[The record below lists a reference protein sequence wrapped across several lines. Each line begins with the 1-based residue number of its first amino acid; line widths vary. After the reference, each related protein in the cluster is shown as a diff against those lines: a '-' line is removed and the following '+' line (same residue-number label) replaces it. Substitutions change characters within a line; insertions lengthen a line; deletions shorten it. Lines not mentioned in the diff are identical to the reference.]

1 MPKILKVCFMVI
13 AIAGLFLISPFLKV
27 KADVQAQ
34 SYNATLSKSF
44 NPATIG
50 RMEKTRLS
58 VVVTNPNNFILDSVS
73 WSDDLVSVQPGL
85 RVATPANIVENC
97 GGTVTAVEESTTI
110 ELIGGSVAANGGT
123 CTVSVDVVTSVSGN
137 LTNTIPAGALTATEN
152 GGPGTI
158 TNGADAS
165 AILNVA
171 TFDFPAEINKQFNPI
186 SIAPGDVSRLSIS
199 IYNSNTFELIN
210 AAWIDNL
217 VGIQTGLKIANPPNI
232 SSTCDDPL
240 ANPPTAVTALAGGTT
255 ISLER
260 GKVPAQLNSNPG
272 SCTVSV
278 DVTSTTPGNLINTIP
293 AGALS
298 STGIGGTVTVGNTSP
313 SSATLQVDTV
323 APPSITKSFTPN
335 TVWVGQTSQLTI
347 DIKNNDLT
355 HVLSEITLTDILNDP
370 APNNIVIANPVSAS
384 LSGCGG
390 TAADLLTANSG
401 SSSLILN
408 NASIAADSTCRI
420 LVNVVSSVAG
430 SYTNT
435 IAVGAIG
442 SKQGV
447 TNASPASAPLNV
459 QASSILKS
467 FFPTTIQAGEISLLT
482 ITLRNPTATP
492 YTGVAIDDVMPG
504 TVLELVPGTAATDC
518 GTGIAEVVT
527 TGRANDTV
535 RLTGGTIPAGSVA
548 TPNSCTITVSVTTP
562 DTALTQTHTNTIPA
576 NALVTDQGI
585 SNLLPVSTNLGVQRL
600 SIGVVKGFSPIAIQ
614 QGGTTTVTIT
624 LQNRTS
630 NPLNIVSFTD
640 TLPTGLVP
648 VAPETAAT
656 TCSGGTAASTTVP
669 SAVTLTGGIIPP
681 GTVAV
686 PGTCRVTVNVTTNG
700 SVFPA
705 TYTNVVDPNTIT
717 TLEGATNLDAAS
729 RSINVYQTDQ
739 GVTAS
744 KSFSP
749 ASILAGSNSRLRI
762 SLRAPDDEDLT
773 NFSVTDILPENV
785 TISNST
791 AASLS
796 GCGAGT
802 LTAAATG
809 TGTITL
815 SNASITKATTC
826 QIDVYVTGSV
836 SNVYTNTIAA
846 TQITN
851 DQGQRPATDFSASLT
866 VSHMTISKAFYPNA
880 VSPGGLSTLTIT
892 LSNTNPAPI
901 TGVSLTDNLTTMGGG
916 DISIAPTPNGKTT
929 CGSGTVPVSGGS
941 QIITLSNGSIPAQ
954 VGGVPGICTVS
965 VDVQAS
971 SSIVT
976 LPTTRTNTVY
986 RTNVSGTIFGLG
998 TIINPVA
1005 DAAANLLI
1013 TPLSVGVVKG
1023 FDPLTVFGGSSST
1036 LSVQL
1041 VNPNNTVLSG
1051 ITFTDTMPLGMF
1063 IANPPNL
1070 STGTCGGAL
1079 TAIPGER
1086 TFTFSGGVLNA
1097 NKRCTLTLGTT
1108 MNVNG
1113 NRTNTI
1119 TAGAVTTFN
1128 GASNPQ
1134 AAQASLTNLPGASIT
1149 KFFSPNSIIAGE
1161 TSLLT
1166 IRITN
1171 TGNIKLTNL
1180 GFTDNLPAALQILA
1194 SPAPDNKCNGVLT
1207 AAEGTQTIKLLG
1219 GEIPAGP
1226 GTTCDMVV
1234 AVTGTTAGT
1243 YTNTIAKNSL
1253 TSAEGATNT
1262 EPATDTLIINANPL
1276 LQLIKTLDINNSSPA
1291 PYTIGDSL
1299 AYQIVAKNIG
1309 DVPLTNVTITDPNVV
1324 MGTCT
1329 PSGTPVTLL
1338 PTQTLSCTATHVVVL
1353 DDDTAGSFVN
1363 TASGDSDQTDPV
1375 TDAVTVPIDKI
1386 DAMSIKKVITSTAP
1400 YQLGDTLNYSITV
1413 TNLGTSTLNGVTVI
1427 DPGTDVTLG
1436 TCTPGQ
1442 PSVLTPGTSMVCAA
1456 SHVVTQPDVDLGS
1469 FTNTAIA
1476 DSVETDPPISDTVI
1490 VNIKKNPQLNVFK
1503 QVTSN
1508 GPYNTVGSVITY
1520 DISTVNS
1527 GDETLHHVT
1536 LVDNTPGV
1544 VMGTCTPATPAT
1556 LVPGA
1561 ILSCAASHTVTA
1573 ADLTNGGYTNTA
1585 TGDSDETP
1593 SASDTVTVITKTP
1606 SIILDKVGTL
1616 NAGGNGRADAGDTIS
1631 YAFTITNNG
1640 EVTLTDIKLTDI
1652 VGGITITGGPTIA
1665 SLAPG
1670 DVNSTTFTGT
1680 YTLKQSDIDAGTFS
1694 NTATATGYPPIGSP
1708 VSSTDTD
1715 TKTGLSVP
1723 SLQLDKVITSGES
1736 YNHAGAVIYYSYT
1749 IMNNGNVALTGNS
1762 IPDGYFTITDDH
1774 INGGTAFSCGTAVSL
1789 AIGAS
1794 INCTNSYTVTQADI
1808 DGGDSIVNTANAHG
1822 KFVALDVTSNTDTA
1836 TAAELTPWPAS
1847 LAKSLVTTE
1856 FNVSGNDHT
1865 QAVIGEIL
1873 TYQLVTTFPSGSTMS
1888 AKVVDTLDAGLA
1900 LVAVDSVTV
1909 SNRDSDGAS
1918 VNADAGLN
1926 SEKMT
1931 FDSSGNCTN
1940 CTASATNGVGVN
1952 PFVETSGGKLTFD
1965 FGNVINTSPYVD
1977 GTNTGA
1983 ETITIIYRAIVLNDI
1998 NNQSLVNLNNSA
2010 VFSWTGDQASASAAA
2025 VTVVE
2030 PTLTLSKS
2038 LLTLP
2043 ATIHDAGDTAS
2054 FSITV
2059 TNGNAA
2065 SGATVAHDV
2074 EFTDIIP
2081 SGLTLVS
2088 SPTLGACDASPTFG
2102 GTTTLTASWISFP
2115 VASSCTFTFN
2125 TTVNADVLP
2134 GQTIAANTGE
2144 LRWTS
2149 ISGTRA
2155 DLSPFNTASDERIGP
2170 TGIIGSDS
2178 LNDYGVESPASAIT
2192 LDNVLAQKSIIATSE
2207 AHTDDPNAATGE
2219 IIRYR
2224 LVMQLPEGVVTDLQ
2238 LSDTFGGT
2246 GGQRFLDDNTARVLF
2261 VGNGSV
2267 SSAVYGS
2274 VPAVSACA
2282 NYGGDFTLA
2291 GTSAI
2296 LSSAVNCSL
2305 ADANI
2310 TAIENSDVDTYPTN
2324 GGVHFQ
2330 LGTITN
2336 GDNDVNP
2343 EFIIVEFNALVTNE
2357 TANVTGSTLTD
2368 SFIGRRW
2375 NGTAMVNMGNASP
2388 SVSSIAREPSVTVSK
2403 VLMSTPLDAGDTVTY
2418 QMTITAGGTSLDHAT
2433 AFELELTDVL
2443 DNGFTPVS
2451 QVIDSTTQASI
2462 CSGDGSGTTVYADQI
2477 SRIGQAVTL
2486 TATCL
2491 DPGNSITA
2499 TIIAKVAPGAAAGAT
2514 IPNSTAIIY
2523 TSLPGAHGT
2532 TANDTGS
2539 VVTTDPGTPTGE
2551 RTGSGIAP
2559 NTYVDSD
2566 NVSLTLDVPGI
2577 VKNDAT
2583 PAVYTIGET
2592 VSYDIRI
2599 TLPEGVTPSL
2609 VVTDNIPSGTKP
2621 TGSLPYGFKYVSSQ
2635 ILASDAALS
2644 NAFSGPTDVTLIS
2657 GVCANA
2663 CASGDDVTFTFNDV
2677 TTLDDNN
2684 TANNTFIIRIVLLV
2698 ENITGNQDRIPTNA
2712 EYPTSLINSAMA
2724 VYTGGT
2730 INDSAAAITII
2741 EPQITTTKS
2750 VSPTTSVKAGDTLTY
2765 TVRFTNSGD
2774 STAYDVTALDTM
2786 AQGVIFGSITS
2797 CNYFNG
2803 ASTSPIGFTQPTA
2816 GIVSVPF
2823 DSDIPGNWDIPA
2835 TATDSYIECIYT
2847 GVAQNTMVLNGSHTN
2862 SIDADWTS
2870 LDGVNANERNY
2881 SDTVSNNMDGTQ
2893 DTATATFTTGVVT
2906 LSKSDGGIT
2915 QRTIGD
2921 SITYTITV
2929 GGANVLGTL
2938 RSLVVTDT
2946 LPAGLIYDGGVVFS
2960 GFSTSPVPTFGTN
2973 NGSVAVVLTFNFGD
2987 TVKSA
2992 DNATITFNAHVADV
3006 TGNARTVVK
3015 TNSVSASYLNVAG
3028 TTVNLGP
3035 ATDAFTIIEPV
3046 ITTTKSVS
3054 PTANVKAGDTLT
3066 YTVRFTN
3073 SGDSTAYD
3081 VTALD
3086 TMAQGVIFGSITSCN
3101 YFNGA
3106 STSPIG
3112 FTQPTAGIV
3121 SVPFDSD
3128 IPGSWDIPATA
3139 TDSYIEC
3146 VYTGVAQS
3154 TLYLDGNH
3162 VNSVDADW
3170 TSQDG
3175 TANAGERVY
3184 ADVVSRANVDGTQ
3197 DTATATFTTGAPTI
3211 TKDDGGVV
3219 QTVIG
3224 QKVSFT
3230 LSITSPLGTLQNAK
3244 VEDSLPAGF
3253 IYVAGSQVVSAGVS
3267 AAAFSTTVPVDGSAS
3282 GKLTWD
3288 FGSAVVSASPFTIKY
3303 DAIVAN
3309 AAGNQNYTVMANT
3322 ATLSYTNIASLPQS
3336 LTSSATSTITEPIL
3350 TVGKTAASVAVNPV
3364 AGDEITYTVTIAHDT
3379 NATLPDST
3387 ATAYN
3392 VNLNDVLPIYADLQI
3407 GTVSVSGTGAATV
3420 INTSN
3425 DGTNTV
3431 TIAISDIPIGTTAV
3445 VTYKAILTAALV
3457 PNQQIV
3463 NTADID
3469 WSSQPGDNNPG
3480 AVDGERDGSGLVND
3494 YNNSATATKYA
3505 ANLIPVKSIVST
3517 SEAHTLETGDG
3528 SNNTDQARALAVGE
3542 ILRYRM
3548 EVVIPEGTSTSLILA
3563 DALPLGLS
3571 YLGNPKIS
3579 IISTIPMTVP
3589 ADLNGAQ
3596 NGAVPP
3602 TFDLPIAHITVSGQD
3617 VTFAL
3622 GDFINNDA
3630 DVSSLDVEKI
3640 VVDFNVL
3647 VNNDANNQ
3655 NSTIHDNLFTTSIS
3669 GGTPVSSNHVYSTV
3683 VEPVLLLGKT
3693 ANASTNWKY
3702 NDTVTYTLSITSP
3715 LASSADAFNLRIAD
3729 RIPSGLTYVPLSI
3742 TAPAGWVADATGA
3755 PDLVWTCDLA
3765 CALLLDGTADFT
3777 YQVKVDAPP
3786 SASALVGNATVTN
3799 NALLTFTSL
3808 PGNTGTTGNGT
3819 GSDTPGISG
3828 AANGERNGSSGGINT
3843 YSDPASHT
3851 GGVTPYYSIGNRVWF
3866 DTDNSGTMNGSEL
3879 GVSGVL
3885 VQLFA
3890 ASDTNFTTAL
3900 ASDTTNAAGFY
3911 LFDYLEPGDYVIVIP
3926 SSNFTGIGKLVGYW
3940 SSGTTM
3946 DNTGSISESAAIDVD
3961 IVATDADDNGKRQ
3974 IAAPIAGAVI
3984 TLPITL
3990 GATEPT
3996 GELAAQL
4003 ESGVFGEQG
4012 AQPDNRANMTV
4023 DFGFYQTEIGG
4034 LLWTEGGT
4042 VVDGRYV
4049 LADDGLISGNTVR
4062 LYSADGLAEIATA
4075 VLSGVGGDYLFS
4087 GLPDGNYV
4095 VKVSETTGMISTLD
4109 TFDQADN
4116 NDPNTNTD
4124 NNDNGDND
4132 RETAGVVAS
4141 NPVDSA
4147 PGSTGI
4153 KTNSTVSNITGTTT
4167 NLTLDFGFASRYSVG
4182 NRVWLDSDNNGAI
4195 DVGEIGASG
4204 VTVQLFAAN
4213 GLGQPTGLVLDQVTT
4228 NGTGYYLFD
4237 NLFPGEYV
4245 VVIPSSNFSGPL
4257 TGYWSSLTHMNSAGI
4272 TTETDSS
4279 DPDDANQLDDNG
4291 MLVGSDVISKAIL
4304 LGPIGATEPIN
4315 ESDAPAGQGAQPD
4328 DHANM
4333 TLDFGFFQPAT
4344 LGDFVWND
4352 TNYNGIQ
4359 DAGETGVNAVQV
4371 DLYTGADQFVET
4383 ATTNASGIYKFTSLL
4398 AGDYYVIFTLPNGY
4412 VFSPKNTGADVAK
4425 DSNADIVTGQT
4436 AAVTLT
4442 GGETN
4447 NTIDAAMYVAAPAL
4461 SIVKTASP
4469 LTYNAVGNV
4478 ISYSYLVTN
4487 SGNVILYAPFS
4498 VADDKTINENCPVTA
4513 SLAPG
4518 VSITCTSSY
4527 TITQTDLDVG
4537 SVINTASASAEDAV
4551 SNSTVTSL
4559 TDSETVTAIQNPSMT
4574 VAKSSTTVGL
4584 SAPGTVNYSY
4594 LVTNTGNVTLTNI
4607 VLVDD
4612 NDTAAGVSCP
4622 VTTLAPAA
4630 TTTCSASHNFT
4641 QAELDANG
4649 SPTALSGSLTN
4660 NVTASSTEAAD
4671 ATDTLSIPITQNSAL
4686 AIVKTALP
4694 TTYNIAGDV
4703 ISYSYLVT
4711 NTGNITLTGPFTV
4724 SDDKAADED
4733 CPATVALSP
4742 NGTITC
4748 TASYTITQTDMDNG
4762 SVTNIASVS
4771 NGTVTSA
4778 TDTETVTAI
4787 QSPSLGIVKTA
4798 LPITYSAVGDVIS
4811 YSYLVTN
4818 TGNIT
4823 LSGPFT
4829 VSDDKAAD
4837 ESCPATVTLP
4847 PSGTITCT
4855 ASYTINQTDLD
4866 NGFVTN
4872 IAFVSNGMVTSATD
4886 TETVTAI
4893 QSPSLSIVKTALPI
4907 TYNVIGNVI
4916 SYSYLVTNTGNITLA
4931 GPFTV
4936 SDDKAADESCPVTV
4950 ALPPN
4955 GTITCTATYT
4965 ITQPDLDNG
4974 SVTNTASVSNG
4985 IATSPTD
4992 TETVTAA
4999 QGPALSIV
5007 KTASPITYAL
5017 AGDVIS
5023 YSYLVTNTGN
5033 ITLSGPFTVS
5043 DDKAADESCP
5053 ATVTLPPSATI
5064 TCTASYTITQADMDN
5079 GFVTNIASVS
5089 NGTITSPADSETVS
5103 AIQNP
5108 LMTVVKSSTTVSLS
5122 APRTV
5127 NYSYLVTNAG
5137 NMTLT
5142 NITLVDDNDN
5152 NDISCLVAT
5161 LVPAEATTC
5170 TASHTFTQA
5179 ELDANGSPIAA
5190 SGNLT
5195 NNVTASSNESPD
5207 ALDTLNI
5214 PIIQTPALSIVK
5226 TASPLTYSAVG
5237 DVISYS
5243 YLVTNTG
5250 NITLAGPFTVSDD
5263 KAADESCPV
5272 TATLLP
5278 NGTITCT
5285 ASYTITQTD
5294 LDNGSVTNIASV
5306 SNGVASS
5313 LTDSETVTA
5322 IQSPSLSIVKTAN
5335 PVTYSAVDDVIS
5347 YSYLVTNTGNITLAG
5362 PFTVSDDKAA
5372 DESCPVTA
5380 TLLPNG
5386 TITCT
5391 ASYTITQ
5398 TDLDNGSV
5406 TNIASVSNGVATSA
5420 TDSETVTAIQNPA
5433 LTVLK
5438 SSTSTEL
5445 TVPVTVQYSYLV
5457 TNIGNVTLTGISLT
5471 DNNDNNDMTCPAA
5484 TLIPT
5489 DTMTCSAT
5497 HTFTQ
5502 AELDAG
5508 GTLDNI
5514 VTASSNESPDATDTL
5529 SIPIAQNPLMTVEKS
5544 SLNASLSVTGVVGY
5558 NYLVRNTGNVTLTG
5572 INLADDNDTAAGVSC
5587 PVTTLAPAATTT
5599 CTASHDF
5606 TQAELD
5612 ANGSPTALSGSLTN
5626 NVTAS
5631 SNESPDALDTLN
5643 IPIVQIPALSIVK
5656 TANPVTYNAVGDVIN
5671 YDYVVTNI
5679 GNVSLAGP
5687 FTVNDDKSSDE
5698 NCPITVSL
5706 LPGGTITCTASYTIT
5721 QIDLDNGSVTNSASV
5736 SNGIAT
5742 SLTDSET
5749 VTAIQSPSLSIVKTA
5764 QPVAY
5769 NAVGTVINYSYVV
5782 TNTGNV
5788 SLAGPFTVNDDK
5800 TTDESC
5806 PAAIALS
5813 PGAAITCTASY
5824 TITQADINYG
5834 SVTNIASV
5842 SNGIVTSPTDSETV
5856 IAAQAPAINI
5866 VKTPS
5871 ATVINSGA
5879 TVTYSYVVTNPGNIS
5894 LNSIVVADDKCSPVS
5909 YVSGDANSNNI
5920 LEPAEWWNYTCSS
5933 VLTTTTTNIATV
5945 SGTFGITSVQDTDT
5959 ATVNVVTTDFS
5970 KFIVGT
5976 SEIFTSGENVAIGE
5990 IITYQVTMNLSR
6002 NMTLS
6007 NVVITDRM
6015 DKGLA
6020 FVDCV
6025 SAVLS
6030 GTDIK
6035 SAVCPPAVS
6044 SITDPADLVSNP
6056 ANPGRQIQFNIGNIT
6071 APATDSQLVIQYRA
6085 IVLDV
6090 IENQE
6095 NDELNNGATITWTSG
6110 SLTASAPNVLIVE
6123 PDLAIQK
6130 SAAQAAVT
6138 TNSFVEF
6145 KLVISHTPNS
6155 SGDAFD
6161 VVVTDVLPDGLVYI
6175 ACAPIVYSGYIPSNQ
6190 PDPCNILDGDT
6201 LTFGWDNFPLGETAT
6216 IAFFARFDGVKSSVE
6231 NLASVAWTSLPID
6244 MGEAGLPVQM
6254 SAFNETSTE
6263 RWYDPLDAI
6272 NVYQVTDSVTITALP
6287 QKLPETG
6294 FAPNLITALP
6304 EQSLEKSYL
6313 ATDLWVNIPRLGVN
6327 IPIVGVPMVGNDWDL
6342 SWLWNQAGWLNGT
6355 AFPGWQGNSALT
6367 GHVTL
6372 SNGNA
6377 GPFAGLGKLKWGDK
6391 ILVHSYGSVY
6401 TYEVREN
6408 RIVTPY
6414 NTSVLKHEET
6424 AWLTLITCKTYNE
6437 KTETYS
6443 NRIAVRAVLVKVD
6456 LEK

>member
-1 MPKILKVCFMVI
+1 MM
-13 AIAGLFLISPFLKV
+13 
-27 KADVQAQ
+27 
-34 SYNATLSKSF
+34 
-44 NPATIG
+44 
-50 RMEKTRLS
+50 
-58 VVVTNPNNFILDSVS
+58 
-73 WSDDLVSVQPGL
+73 
-85 RVATPANIVENC
+85 
-97 GGTVTAVEESTTI
+97 TA
-110 ELIGGSVAANGGT
+110 
-123 CTVSVDVVTSVSGN
+123 
-137 LTNTIPAGALTATEN
+137 
-152 GGPGTI
+152 
-158 TNGADAS
+158 
-165 AILNVA
+165 
-171 TFDFPAEINKQFNPI
+171 
-186 SIAPGDVSRLSIS
+186 
-199 IYNSNTFELIN
+199 
-210 AAWIDNL
+210 W
-217 VGIQTGLKIANPPNI
+217 
-232 SSTCDDPL
+232 
-240 ANPPTAVTALAGGTT
+240 
-255 ISLER
+255 
-260 GKVPAQLNSNPG
+260 
-272 SCTVSV
+272 
-278 DVTSTTPGNLINTIP
+278 
-293 AGALS
+293 
-298 STGIGGTVTVGNTSP
+298 
-313 SSATLQVDTV
+313 
-323 APPSITKSFTPN
+323 
-335 TVWVGQTSQLTI
+335 
-347 DIKNNDLT
+347 
-355 HVLSEITLTDILNDP
+355 
-370 APNNIVIANPVSAS
+370 
-384 LSGCGG
+384 
-390 TAADLLTANSG
+390 
-401 SSSLILN
+401 
-408 NASIAADSTCRI
+408 
-420 LVNVVSSVAG
+420 
-430 SYTNT
+430 
-435 IAVGAIG
+435 
-442 SKQGV
+442 
-447 TNASPASAPLNV
+447 
-459 QASSILKS
+459 
-467 FFPTTIQAGEISLLT
+467 
-482 ITLRNPTATP
+482 
-492 YTGVAIDDVMPG
+492 
-504 TVLELVPGTAATDC
+504 
-518 GTGIAEVVT
+518 
-527 TGRANDTV
+527 
-535 RLTGGTIPAGSVA
+535 
-548 TPNSCTITVSVTTP
+548 
-562 DTALTQTHTNTIPA
+562 
-576 NALVTDQGI
+576 
-585 SNLLPVSTNLGVQRL
+585 
-600 SIGVVKGFSPIAIQ
+600 
-614 QGGTTTVTIT
+614 
-624 LQNRTS
+624 
-630 NPLNIVSFTD
+630 
-640 TLPTGLVP
+640 
-648 VAPETAAT
+648 
-656 TCSGGTAASTTVP
+656 
-669 SAVTLTGGIIPP
+669 
-681 GTVAV
+681 
-686 PGTCRVTVNVTTNG
+686 
-700 SVFPA
+700 
-705 TYTNVVDPNTIT
+705 
-717 TLEGATNLDAAS
+717 
-729 RSINVYQTDQ
+729 
-739 GVTAS
+739 
-744 KSFSP
+744 
-749 ASILAGSNSRLRI
+749 
-762 SLRAPDDEDLT
+762 
-773 NFSVTDILPENV
+773 
-785 TISNST
+785 
-791 AASLS
+791 
-796 GCGAGT
+796 
-802 LTAAATG
+802 
-809 TGTITL
+809 
-815 SNASITKATTC
+815 
-826 QIDVYVTGSV
+826 
-836 SNVYTNTIAA
+836 
-846 TQITN
+846 
-851 DQGQRPATDFSASLT
+851 
-866 VSHMTISKAFYPNA
+866 
-880 VSPGGLSTLTIT
+880 
-892 LSNTNPAPI
+892 
-901 TGVSLTDNLTTMGGG
+901 
-916 DISIAPTPNGKTT
+916 
-929 CGSGTVPVSGGS
+929 
-941 QIITLSNGSIPAQ
+941 
-954 VGGVPGICTVS
+954 
-965 VDVQAS
+965 
-971 SSIVT
+971 
-976 LPTTRTNTVY
+976 
-986 RTNVSGTIFGLG
+986 
-998 TIINPVA
+998 
-1005 DAAANLLI
+1005 
-1013 TPLSVGVVKG
+1013 
-1023 FDPLTVFGGSSST
+1023 
-1036 LSVQL
+1036 
-1041 VNPNNTVLSG
+1041 
-1051 ITFTDTMPLGMF
+1051 
-1063 IANPPNL
+1063 
-1070 STGTCGGAL
+1070 
-1079 TAIPGER
+1079 
-1086 TFTFSGGVLNA
+1086 
-1097 NKRCTLTLGTT
+1097 
-1108 MNVNG
+1108 
-1113 NRTNTI
+1113 
-1119 TAGAVTTFN
+1119 
-1128 GASNPQ
+1128 
-1134 AAQASLTNLPGASIT
+1134 
-1149 KFFSPNSIIAGE
+1149 
-1161 TSLLT
+1161 
-1166 IRITN
+1166 
-1171 TGNIKLTNL
+1171 
-1180 GFTDNLPAALQILA
+1180 
-1194 SPAPDNKCNGVLT
+1194 
-1207 AAEGTQTIKLLG
+1207 
-1219 GEIPAGP
+1219 
-1226 GTTCDMVV
+1226 
-1234 AVTGTTAGT
+1234 
-1243 YTNTIAKNSL
+1243 
-1253 TSAEGATNT
+1253 
-1262 EPATDTLIINANPL
+1262 
-1276 LQLIKTLDINNSSPA
+1276 
-1291 PYTIGDSL
+1291 
-1299 AYQIVAKNIG
+1299 
-1309 DVPLTNVTITDPNVV
+1309 
-1324 MGTCT
+1324 
-1329 PSGTPVTLL
+1329 
-1338 PTQTLSCTATHVVVL
+1338 
-1353 DDDTAGSFVN
+1353 
-1363 TASGDSDQTDPV
+1363 
-1375 TDAVTVPIDKI
+1375 
-1386 DAMSIKKVITSTAP
+1386 
-1400 YQLGDTLNYSITV
+1400 
-1413 TNLGTSTLNGVTVI
+1413 
-1427 DPGTDVTLG
+1427 
-1436 TCTPGQ
+1436 
-1442 PSVLTPGTSMVCAA
+1442 
-1456 SHVVTQPDVDLGS
+1456 
-1469 FTNTAIA
+1469 
-1476 DSVETDPPISDTVI
+1476 
-1490 VNIKKNPQLNVFK
+1490 
-1503 QVTSN
+1503 
-1508 GPYNTVGSVITY
+1508 
-1520 DISTVNS
+1520 
-1527 GDETLHHVT
+1527 
-1536 LVDNTPGV
+1536 
-1544 VMGTCTPATPAT
+1544 
-1556 LVPGA
+1556 
-1561 ILSCAASHTVTA
+1561 
-1573 ADLTNGGYTNTA
+1573 
-1585 TGDSDETP
+1585 
-1593 SASDTVTVITKTP
+1593 
-1606 SIILDKVGTL
+1606 
-1616 NAGGNGRADAGDTIS
+1616 
-1631 YAFTITNNG
+1631 
-1640 EVTLTDIKLTDI
+1640 
-1652 VGGITITGGPTIA
+1652 
-1665 SLAPG
+1665 
-1670 DVNSTTFTGT
+1670 
-1680 YTLKQSDIDAGTFS
+1680 
-1694 NTATATGYPPIGSP
+1694 
-1708 VSSTDTD
+1708 
-1715 TKTGLSVP
+1715 
-1723 SLQLDKVITSGES
+1723 
-1736 YNHAGAVIYYSYT
+1736 
-1749 IMNNGNVALTGNS
+1749 
-1762 IPDGYFTITDDH
+1762 
-1774 INGGTAFSCGTAVSL
+1774 
-1789 AIGAS
+1789 
-1794 INCTNSYTVTQADI
+1794 
-1808 DGGDSIVNTANAHG
+1808 
-1822 KFVALDVTSNTDTA
+1822 
-1836 TAAELTPWPAS
+1836 
-1847 LAKSLVTTE
+1847 
-1856 FNVSGNDHT
+1856 
-1865 QAVIGEIL
+1865 
-1873 TYQLVTTFPSGSTMS
+1873 
-1888 AKVVDTLDAGLA
+1888 
-1900 LVAVDSVTV
+1900 
-1909 SNRDSDGAS
+1909 
-1918 VNADAGLN
+1918 
-1926 SEKMT
+1926 
-1931 FDSSGNCTN
+1931 
-1940 CTASATNGVGVN
+1940 
-1952 PFVETSGGKLTFD
+1952 
-1965 FGNVINTSPYVD
+1965 
-1977 GTNTGA
+1977 
-1983 ETITIIYRAIVLNDI
+1983 
-1998 NNQSLVNLNNSA
+1998 
-2010 VFSWTGDQASASAAA
+2010 
-2025 VTVVE
+2025 
-2030 PTLTLSKS
+2030 
-2038 LLTLP
+2038 
-2043 ATIHDAGDTAS
+2043 
-2054 FSITV
+2054 
-2059 TNGNAA
+2059 
-2065 SGATVAHDV
+2065 
-2074 EFTDIIP
+2074 
-2081 SGLTLVS
+2081 
-2088 SPTLGACDASPTFG
+2088 
-2102 GTTTLTASWISFP
+2102 
-2115 VASSCTFTFN
+2115 
-2125 TTVNADVLP
+2125 
-2134 GQTIAANTGE
+2134 
-2144 LRWTS
+2144 
-2149 ISGTRA
+2149 
-2155 DLSPFNTASDERIGP
+2155 
-2170 TGIIGSDS
+2170 
-2178 LNDYGVESPASAIT
+2178 
-2192 LDNVLAQKSIIATSE
+2192 
-2207 AHTDDPNAATGE
+2207 
-2219 IIRYR
+2219 
-2224 LVMQLPEGVVTDLQ
+2224 
-2238 LSDTFGGT
+2238 
-2246 GGQRFLDDNTARVLF
+2246 
-2261 VGNGSV
+2261 
-2267 SSAVYGS
+2267 
-2274 VPAVSACA
+2274 
-2282 NYGGDFTLA
+2282 
-2291 GTSAI
+2291 
-2296 LSSAVNCSL
+2296 
-2305 ADANI
+2305 
-2310 TAIENSDVDTYPTN
+2310 
-2324 GGVHFQ
+2324 
-2330 LGTITN
+2330 
-2336 GDNDVNP
+2336 
-2343 EFIIVEFNALVTNE
+2343 
-2357 TANVTGSTLTD
+2357 
-2368 SFIGRRW
+2368 
-2375 NGTAMVNMGNASP
+2375 
-2388 SVSSIAREPSVTVSK
+2388 
-2403 VLMSTPLDAGDTVTY
+2403 
-2418 QMTITAGGTSLDHAT
+2418 
-2433 AFELELTDVL
+2433 
-2443 DNGFTPVS
+2443 
-2451 QVIDSTTQASI
+2451 
-2462 CSGDGSGTTVYADQI
+2462 
-2477 SRIGQAVTL
+2477 
-2486 TATCL
+2486 
-2491 DPGNSITA
+2491 
-2499 TIIAKVAPGAAAGAT
+2499 
-2514 IPNSTAIIY
+2514 
-2523 TSLPGAHGT
+2523 
-2532 TANDTGS
+2532 
-2539 VVTTDPGTPTGE
+2539 
-2551 RTGSGIAP
+2551 
-2559 NTYVDSD
+2559 
-2566 NVSLTLDVPGI
+2566 
-2577 VKNDAT
+2577 
-2583 PAVYTIGET
+2583 
-2592 VSYDIRI
+2592 
-2599 TLPEGVTPSL
+2599 
-2609 VVTDNIPSGTKP
+2609 
-2621 TGSLPYGFKYVSSQ
+2621 
-2635 ILASDAALS
+2635 
-2644 NAFSGPTDVTLIS
+2644 
-2657 GVCANA
+2657 
-2663 CASGDDVTFTFNDV
+2663 
-2677 TTLDDNN
+2677 
-2684 TANNTFIIRIVLLV
+2684 
-2698 ENITGNQDRIPTNA
+2698 
-2712 EYPTSLINSAMA
+2712 
-2724 VYTGGT
+2724 
-2730 INDSAAAITII
+2730 
-2741 EPQITTTKS
+2741 
-2750 VSPTTSVKAGDTLTY
+2750 
-2765 TVRFTNSGD
+2765 
-2774 STAYDVTALDTM
+2774 DTM
-2786 AQGVIFGSITS
+2786 AQGVVFGSITS

-2803 ASTSPIGFTQPTA
+2803 AATSPIGFTQPA
-2816 GIVSVPF
+2816 
-2823 DSDIPGNWDIPA
+2823 
-2835 TATDSYIECIYT
+2835 
-2847 GVAQNTMVLNGSHTN
+2847 
-2862 SIDADWTS
+2862 
-2870 LDGVNANERNY
+2870 
-2881 SDTVSNNMDGTQ
+2881 
-2893 DTATATFTTGVVT
+2893 
-2906 LSKSDGGIT
+2906 
-2915 QRTIGD
+2915 
-2921 SITYTITV
+2921 
-2929 GGANVLGTL
+2929 
-2938 RSLVVTDT
+2938 
-2946 LPAGLIYDGGVVFS
+2946 
-2960 GFSTSPVPTFGTN
+2960 
-2973 NGSVAVVLTFNFGD
+2973 
-2987 TVKSA
+2987 
-2992 DNATITFNAHVADV
+2992 
-3006 TGNARTVVK
+3006 
-3015 TNSVSASYLNVAG
+3015 
-3028 TTVNLGP
+3028 
-3035 ATDAFTIIEPV
+3035 
-3046 ITTTKSVS
+3046 
-3054 PTANVKAGDTLT
+3054 
-3066 YTVRFTN
+3066 
-3073 SGDSTAYD
+3073 
-3081 VTALD
+3081 
-3086 TMAQGVIFGSITSCN
+3086 
-3101 YFNGA
+3101 
-3106 STSPIG
+3106 
-3112 FTQPTAGIV
+3112 AGIV

-3154 TLYLDGNH
+3154 TLHLDGNH
-3162 VNSVDADW
+3162 VNSIDADW

-3197 DTATATFTTGAPTI
+3197 DTATATFTTGAPAI

-3224 QKVSFT
+3224 QKISFT
-3230 LSITSPLGTLQNAK
+3230 LTITSPLGTLQNAK

-3253 IYVAGSQVVSAGVS
+3253 IYVTGSQVVSAGVS
-3267 AAAFSTTVPVDGSAS
+3267 AATFSTTVPVDGSAS

-3288 FGSAVVSASPFTIKY
+3288 FGSAVISASPFTIKY

-3309 AAGNQNYTVMANT
+3309 VVGNQNYTVKANT
-3322 ATLSYTNIASLPQS
+3322 ATLSYTNIAGATQS
-3336 LTSSATSTITEPIL
+3336 LNSSATSTITEPIL

-3379 NATLPDST
+3379 NGTLPDST

-3392 VNLNDVLPIYADLQI
+3392 VNLNDILPIYADLQI

-3431 TIAISDIPIGTTAV
+3431 TIAISDIPIGTTAI

-3469 WSSQPGDNNPG
+3469 WSSQSGDNNPG

-3528 SNNTDQARALAVGE
+3528 SNNTDQARVLAIGE

-3589 ADLNGAQ
+3589 ADLNGAR

-3602 TFDLPIAHITVSGQD
+3602 TFDLPIGHITVNGQD

-3630 DVSSLDVEKI
+3630 DVSNLDVEKI

-3647 VNNDANNQ
+3647 VNNDANNH
-3655 NSTIHDNLFTTSIS
+3655 NSTIHDNLFTSSIS
-3669 GGTPVSSNHVYSTV
+3669 GGTPVSSNHVFSAV

-3715 LASSADAFNLRIAD
+3715 LASAADAFNLRVAD

-3786 SASALVGNATVTN
+3786 SASAIVGNATVTN

-3843 YSDPASHT
+3843 YNDPASHT
-3851 GGVTPYYSIGNRVWF
+3851 GGVTAYYSIGNRVWF
-3866 DTDNSGTMNGSEL
+3866 DTDNSGTMNGSEV

-3890 ASDTNFTTAL
+3890 ASDTNFTTVL

-3940 SSGTTM
+3940 SSGTSM
-3946 DNTGSISESAAIDVD
+3946 DNTGSISEPAAIDVD

-3974 IAAPIAGAVI
+3974 IAAPITGAVI

-4003 ESGVFGEQG
+4003 ESGVLGEQG

-4062 LYSADGLAEIATA
+4062 LYSADGLTEIAAA

-4153 KTNSTVSNITGTTT
+4153 KTNSTVSNISGTTT

-4182 NRVWLDSDNNGAI
+4182 NRVWLDSDNNGAMNG
-4195 DVGEIGASG
+4195 GEIGASG

-4228 NGTGYYLFD
+4228 DGTGYYLFD

-4257 TGYWSSLTHMNSAGI
+4257 TGYWSSLTHMNSSGI
-4272 TTETDSS
+4272 TSETDSS

-4315 ESDAPAGQGAQPD
+4315 ESDAPAGQGVQPD

-4447 NTIDAAMYVAAPAL
+4447 NTIDAAMYAAAPAL

-4487 SGNVILYAPFS
+4487 SGNVILYAPFT

-4527 TITQTDLDVG
+4527 TITQIDLDDG

-4559 TDSETVTAIQNPSMT
+4559 TDSETVTAIQNPLMTVAKSSVTVGLSAPGTVNYSYLVTNTGNVTLTNIVLVDDNDTAAGVSCPVTTLAPAATTTCTASHTFTQAELDANGSPTALSASLTNNVTASSTEAPDATDTLSIPITQSPSMT
-4574 VAKSSTTVGL
+4574 VAKSSVTVGLSAPGTVNYSYLVTNTGNVTLTNIVLVDDNDTAAGVSCPVTTLAPAATATCTASHNFTQAELDANGSPTALSGSLTNNVTASSTEAPDATDTLSIPITQSPSMTVAKSSVTVGL

-4630 TTTCSASHNFT
+4630 TTTCSASHTFTQAELDANGSPTALSASLTNNVTASSTEAPDATDTLSIPITQSPSMTVAKSSVTVGLSAPGTVNYSYLVTNTGNVTLTNIVLVDDNDTAAGVSCPVTTLAPAATTTCSASHTFT

-4671 ATDTLSIPITQNSAL
+4671 ATDSLSIPITQSPSMTVAKSSVTVGLSAPGTVNYSYLVTNTGNVTLTNIVLVDDNDTAAGVSCPVTTLAPTATTTCSASHTFTQAELDANGSPTALSGSLTNNVTASSTEAPDATDTLSIPITQNSAL
-4686 AIVKTALP
+4686 GIVKTALP

-4733 CPATVALSP
+4733 CPATAALVP

-4762 SVTNIASVS
+4762 SVTNIATVS

-4778 TDTETVTAI
+4778 TDTETVTAV

-4798 LPITYSAVGDVIS
+4798 LPITYSTVGDVIS

-4855 ASYTINQTDLD
+4855 ASYTITQTDLD

-4872 IAFVSNGMVTSATD
+4872 IASVSNGTVTSATD

-4893 QSPSLSIVKTALPI
+4893 QSPSLSIVKTAFPI

-4931 GPFTV
+4931 GPFMV

-4950 ALPPN
+4950 ALPPT

-4974 SVTNTASVSNG
+4974 SVTNIASVSNG
-4985 IATSPTD
+4985 VATSPTD

-5007 KTASPITYAL
+5007 KTASPITYSL

-5053 ATVTLPPSATI
+5053 ATVALPPSGTI
-5064 TCTASYTITQADMDN
+5064 TCIASYTITQTDMDN

-5108 LMTVVKSSTTVSLS
+5108 LMTVVKSSTTISLS
-5122 APRTV
+5122 APRMV
-5127 NYSYLVTNAG
+5127 NYSYLVTNTG

-5152 NDISCLVAT
+5152 NDISCLVTT

-5214 PIIQTPALSIVK
+5214 PIIQAPALSIVK

-5250 NITLAGPFTVSDD
+5250 NVTLSGPFTVNDD
-5263 KAADESCPV
+5263 KAADETCPM
-5272 TATLLP
+5272 AAALLP

-5306 SNGVASS
+5306 SNGVAIS

-5335 PVTYSAVDDVIS
+5335 PVTYSAVGDVIS

-5362 PFTVSDDKAA
+5362 AFTISDDKAV

-5380 TLLPNG
+5380 ALLPNG

-5391 ASYTITQ
+5391 ASYTIIQ

-5445 TVPVTVQYSYLV
+5445 TVPVTVPYSYVV

-5514 VTASSNESPDATDTL
+5514 VIASSNEAPDATDTL
-5529 SIPIAQNPLMTVEKS
+5529 SIPIAQKPLMTVEKS
-5544 SLNASLSVTGVVGY
+5544 SLNTSLSVTGVVGY
-5558 NYLVRNTGNVTLTG
+5558 NYLVRNTGNVTLTN
-5572 INLADDNDTAAGVSC
+5572 IVLVDDNDTAAGVIC

-5599 CTASHDF
+5599 CTAAHDF

-5698 NCPITVSL
+5698 NCPITGSL
-5706 LPGGTITCTASYTIT
+5706 LPGGTITCSASYTIT

-5742 SLTDSET
+5742 SPTDSET

-5788 SLAGPFTVNDDK
+5788 SLAGPFTVSDDK

-5813 PGAAITCTASY
+5813 PGAVITCTASY

-5945 SGTFGITSVQDTDT
+5945 SGTFGTTSVQDTDT

-5976 SEIFTSGENVAIGE
+5976 SEMFTSGENVAIGE

-6002 NMTLS
+6002 NMTLA

-6020 FVDCV
+6020 FVGCV

-6035 SAVCPPAVS
+6035 SSICPPAVS
-6044 SITDPADLVSNP
+6044 SITDPADPVSNP

-6095 NDELNNGATITWTSG
+6095 NDELNNSATIAWTSG
-6110 SLTASAPNVLIVE
+6110 SLTASAPDVLIVE
-6123 PDLAIQK
+6123 PDLTIEK
-6130 SAAQAAVT
+6130 SAVQTVVT

-6175 ACAPIVYSGYIPSNQ
+6175 ACTPIVYSGYTPSDQ
-6190 PDPCNILDGDT
+6190 PDPCNILDRDA

-6216 IAFFARFDGVKSSVE
+6216 IAFFARFDGGKEGVE
-6231 NLASVAWTSLPID
+6231 NMASVAWTSLPID
-6244 MGEAGLPVQM
+6244 MGEAGLPVQL

-6272 NVYQVTDSVTITALP
+6272 NVYQITDSVTITALP

-6294 FAPNLITALP
+6294 FAPNVITALS

-6367 GHVTL
+6367 GHVAL
-6372 SNGNA
+6372 PNGNA

-6414 NTSVLKHEET
+6414 NTSVLQHEET